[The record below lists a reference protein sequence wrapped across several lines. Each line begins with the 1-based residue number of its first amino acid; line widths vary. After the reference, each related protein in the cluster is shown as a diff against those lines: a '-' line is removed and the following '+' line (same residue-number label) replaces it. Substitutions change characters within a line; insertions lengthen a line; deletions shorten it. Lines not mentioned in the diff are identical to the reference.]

1 MTHDVIL
8 PEQGMKFLKECDSP
22 PVGRLALVVAPSDA
36 ASRSILRP
44 RSALQHFVFHRYP
57 APATLA
63 DLVDHFWTVT
73 WDLPP
78 GQTYTAQTLPGAA
91 VNLTVTN
98 TEANVTGVVRRRY
111 ERQLR
116 GSGYAVGARFRPACF
131 RPWVDGPV
139 SRLTDTHRPI
149 AEVLDRETTLLA
161 QQVAAEAEPLARVA
175 LLADFLTVDRPAPD
189 ATAAR
194 LADLVDTV
202 STSPTLTRVGQLA
215 YLAGVS
221 IRSLQR
227 EFVDYVGAGPKWVI
241 QRYRLLD
248 VAARAASEAPVDWAE
263 VAATLGFADQ
273 AHLIRAFT
281 ATVGEPPATYARLN
295 RADGDHTAPTR

>member
-1 MTHDVIL
+1 
-8 PEQGMKFLKECDSP
+8 LKESDSP
-22 PVGRLALVVAPSDA
+22 VGTLALVVAPSA
-36 ASRSILRP
+36 PASPGILRP

-57 APATLA
+57 APAGLA

-78 GQTYTAQTLPGAA
+78 GQTYTAQTLPDAA
-91 VNLTVTN
+91 VNLTVTD
-98 TEANVTGVVRRRY
+98 TEADVTGVVRRRY
-111 ERQLR
+111 ERRLS
-116 GSGYAVGARFRPACF
+116 GSGYGVGAHFRPACF
-131 RPWVDGPV
+131 RPWVDWPV
-139 SRLTDTHRPI
+139 SRLTDTQRPI
-149 AEVLDRETTLLA
+149 AEVLARDTTVLA
-161 QQVAAEAEPLARVA
+161 EQVAAEVDPTARVA
-175 LLADFLTVDRPAPD
+175 LLADFLAADRPAPD

-215 YLAGVS
+215 RLAGVS
-221 IRSLQR
+221 IRGLQR

-248 VAARAASEAPVDWAE
+248 VAARAASDAPVDWAE
-263 VAATLGFADQ
+263 VAVTLGFADQ

-281 ATVGEPPATYARLN
+281 ATVGEPPATYARLD
-295 RADGDHTAPTR
+295 RAHADRIASIG